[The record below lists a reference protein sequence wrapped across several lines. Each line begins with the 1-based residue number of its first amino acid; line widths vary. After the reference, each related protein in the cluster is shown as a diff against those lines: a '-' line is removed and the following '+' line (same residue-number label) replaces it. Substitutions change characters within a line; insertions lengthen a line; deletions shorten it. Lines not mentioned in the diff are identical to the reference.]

1 MDREAWRAVIH
12 GVTKSWTWMSDWT
25 ELNWSLHHMKFC
37 QNRHI
42 SWCFVWITIRLWKV
56 ENSKAP
62 SCLITI
68 THFIGQLSKL
78 LDTFSQI
85 PEYLE
90 IKRRQ
95 AWSWKWLST
104 VLQPGCVK
112 PAHSLHSR
120 THQLRILCW
129 ARNETFPQYQHL
141 TSFLFHYIFPFY
153 IRQLKNDQQSEQSQ
167 SVWLCGSQLTV
178 ENSERW
184 EYQTTWPASW
194 ETCMQVRKQ

>member
-1 MDREAWRAVIH
+1 MVKNKQEEKNLSTFEMKNFVLSELRISWWFLFSEKAV
-12 GVTKSWTWMSDWT
+12 KNYS
-25 ELNWSLHHMKFC
+25 LSLHHVKFC

-56 ENSKAP
+56 ENFKAP

-104 VLQPGCVK
+104 VVQPGCVK
-112 PAHSLHSR
+112 PTHSLHFW

-129 ARNETFPQYQHL
+129 GRNQTFSQYQHL
-141 TSFLFHYIFPFY
+141 TSFLFHYMFPFY
-153 IRQLKNDQQSEQSQ
+153 LRQLKNDQ
-167 SVWLCGSQLTV
+167 
-178 ENSERW
+178 
-184 EYQTTWPASW
+184 
-194 ETCMQVRKQ
+194 